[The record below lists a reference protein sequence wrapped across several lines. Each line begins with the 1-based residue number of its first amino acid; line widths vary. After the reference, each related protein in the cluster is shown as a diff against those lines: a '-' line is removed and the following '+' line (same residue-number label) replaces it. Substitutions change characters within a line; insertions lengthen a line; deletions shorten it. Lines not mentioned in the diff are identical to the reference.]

1 MIEVLYLYII
11 ANVGYFLYFNLH
23 WSNHFT
29 IMETECGYKRLK
41 KIEELWIG
49 YRTFTKFEL
58 VVGIILIPSLMIILI
73 QKGLE
78 ISGTIRI

>member
-41 KIEELWIG
+41 KIEELWRG
-49 YRTFTKFEL
+49 YRGFSNLEAI
-58 VVGIILIPSLMIILI
+58 VGIILLPALMIILI
-73 QKGLE
+73 QWCLK
-78 ISGTIRI
+78 I